1 MQDLHT
7 DTDDQ
12 KTNASVA
19 SEVST
24 YIFATVT
31 LYLNRKIK
39 TFISQLLETSY
50 STLQEF
56 INVLLL
62 CGCCYCYCCFS
73 IIIESSQLLKSIVY
87 IYISSPI
94 IYDLQRLEFFICS
107 NQISSSIF
115 ILQLQV
121 KWQNFPINQ

>member
-12 KTNASVA
+12 KTNASVD

-39 TFISQLLETSY
+39 D
-50 STLQEF
+50 
-56 INVLLL
+56 
-62 CGCCYCYCCFS
+62 
-73 IIIESSQLLKSIVY
+73 
-87 IYISSPI
+87 IY
-94 IYDLQRLEFFICS
+94 
-107 NQISSSIF
+107 
-115 ILQLQV
+115 
-121 KWQNFPINQ
+121 